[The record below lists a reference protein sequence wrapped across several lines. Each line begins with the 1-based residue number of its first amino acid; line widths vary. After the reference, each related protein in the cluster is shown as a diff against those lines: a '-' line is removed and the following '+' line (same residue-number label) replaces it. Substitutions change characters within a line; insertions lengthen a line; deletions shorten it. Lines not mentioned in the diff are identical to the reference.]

1 VCARTQDMT
10 NILNSVSLCECLA
23 LIGVGSFLFQ
33 TFVQA
38 WAGLAD
44 VVPILILIYADL
56 LRDKLPDAAPWLTIG
71 VCILVTSPVAPW
83 ADESLRQM
91 HPLGIH
97 FLWHILTAVMLAW
110 MIGVYRR
117 HVLAGRRA
125 KR

>member
-1 VCARTQDMT
+1 MCARTQDMT

-71 VCILVTSPVAPW
+71 VCILVTSMVAPR
-83 ADESLRQM
+83 ADEPLCQM
-91 HPLGIH
+91 HPLGNH
-97 FLWHILTAVMLAW
+97 FLWHILNAVMLAW
-110 MIGVYRR
+110 MIEVYRR
-117 HVLAGRRA
+117 HMLAGRRT